1 MKVQSYNL
9 GMPFPSK
16 TDFYRKMFGGG
27 GRGVISHQKFTLL
40 ISVEVQKVEI
50 ETCMQGYISELY
62 GGL

>member
-16 TDFYRKMFGGG
+16 TDFYRKMFRG
-27 GRGVISHQKFTLL
+27 GVISHQKFTLL

-50 ETCMQGYISELY
+50 ETFMNYTESCDDDGIE
-62 GGL
+62 